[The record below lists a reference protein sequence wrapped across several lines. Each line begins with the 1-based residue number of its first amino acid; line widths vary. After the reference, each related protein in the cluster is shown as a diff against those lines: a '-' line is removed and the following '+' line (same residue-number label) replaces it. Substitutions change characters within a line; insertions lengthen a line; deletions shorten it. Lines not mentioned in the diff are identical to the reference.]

1 MKTSESKPTKERKIE
16 QEVRKVIQSVALH
29 GYDCVLAEKDIFKAV
44 QKFYKEKL
52 RKDLIAFDEW
62 YYSEATTVM
71 IVNMT
76 NEQIIDDFLNTKE

>member
-1 MKTSESKPTKERKIE
+1 MEQTKEWIIE

-52 RKDLIAFDEW
+52 RDNLKAFNNFVLKLEEEGKIPLID
-62 YYSEATTVM
+62 TC
-71 IVNMT
+71 
-76 NEQIIDDFLNTKE
+76 IDDFIRTIE